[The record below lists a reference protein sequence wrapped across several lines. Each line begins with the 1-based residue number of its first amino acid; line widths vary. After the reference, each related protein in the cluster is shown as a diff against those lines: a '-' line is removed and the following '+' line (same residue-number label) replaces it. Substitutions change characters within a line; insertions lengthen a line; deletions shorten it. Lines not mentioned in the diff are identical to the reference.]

1 MFIPFDTLSD
11 EARIWVY
18 EASRPFAPEEQSEIE
33 ARLHAFCQNWNTHG
47 TPMSTSFQIRYGQV
61 ILLAAEEQAG
71 QVSGCSIDSSVA
83 VLREIEAR
91 FGLDLL
97 NKGKVSYVK
106 SEKEVEVLPLA
117 EVKEAVA
124 QERIQRH
131 SFILN
136 PTVTHKRELEQSW
149 LQPAAESWLKRYFP
163 N

>member
-1 MFIPFDTLSD
+1 MP
-11 EARIWVY
+11 
-18 EASRPFAPEEQSEIE
+18 
-33 ARLHAFCQNWNTHG
+33 
-47 TPMSTSFQIRYGQV
+47 TSFQVRYGQV
-61 ILLAAEEQAG
+61 ILLAAEEKAG

-117 EVKEAVA
+117 AIKEAVA
-124 QERIQRH
+124 QERIQKD